1 MSTPVTRA
9 AGKPA
14 AAKCA
19 ANARVSFPDPQPTSR
34 RWKGG
39 GDDDDDE
46 GEEGEARRAWNRP
59 RWVAREGSR

>member
-19 ANARVSFPDPQPTSR
+19 AKARVSFPDPQPMSR

-39 GDDDDDE
+39 GDDDDE
-46 GEEGEARRAWNRP
+46 GEEEAGRAWNRP
-59 RWVAREGSR
+59 RWVEREGSR

>member
-1 MSTPVTRA
+1 VTRA

-39 GDDDDDE
+39 DE
-46 GEEGEARRAWNRP
+46 EEEEEEEEEVCRAWNRP